1 MVQAHSLTKGAARS
15 QAILHLIFYALAYLG
30 LFIWLLVITLVLSR
44 GAIFSSPLA
53 LILIMLVP
61 PIISPL
67 LVAYAATRFV
77 ATVHNLPTRE
87 ALNYWTLAVFGPPIP
102 FKDYETLTVQHGEIE
117 KKDRNL
123 LVYRLGGP
131 GILVVFS
138 DSAVVLEYDGC
149 LTRIAGPHV
158 GFLRPF
164 EQVRETIDLR
174 PQVREVV
181 AKVVTKDGF
190 MVEADVR
197 LTFQIEMDPNAPV
210 TDQVPYTPDP
220 DALKRAMLGQT
231 NFNKERVM
239 NWADRVAGNIDSTL
253 RGIVSDYT
261 LDELFTDPNIR
272 STIQTEMRNR
282 LTRIAHNF
290 GARPLDLQ
298 LSAFRLSHQELN
310 LRVQDQRVEVWKAGR
325 EGQAAVERARG
336 DAEALALR
344 AQAELEVR
352 KMMLQELTNCLKPV
366 DPTVT
371 RRLIAL
377 RMVETLEKM
386 STSPE
391 SGIFI
396 PRETAETLEKLRE
409 LLK

>member
-1 MVQAHSLTKGAARS
+1 MVPAQPLTKGAATT
-15 QAILHLIFYALAYLG
+15 QAILRSIIYTLAYLG
-30 LFIWLLVITLVLSR
+30 LLIWLLAITLWLSH
-44 GAIFSSPLA
+44 GAIFDKPLA
-53 LILIMLVP
+53 IILIMLLP
-61 PIISPL
+61 PLISSF
-67 LVAYAATRFV
+67 LVSYMATRFV
-77 ATVHNLPTRE
+77 ATVHNLPIRE
-87 ALNYWTLAVFGPPIP
+87 ALNYWTLAAFGPPIP
-102 FKDYETLTVQHGEIE
+102 FKDYESLIVQHGEID

-131 GILVVFS
+131 GILVAFS
-138 DSAVVLEYDGC
+138 DSAVVLEHDGR
-149 LTRIAGPHV
+149 LTRIVGPHV
-158 GFLRPF
+158 GFLQPF

-181 AKVVTKDGF
+181 AKVMTKDGF
-190 MVEADVR
+190 MVEADAK

-220 DALKRAMLGQT
+220 DALKRATLGQT

-272 STIQTEMRNR
+272 STIQTEMHNR
-282 LTRIAHNF
+282 LSRIAHNF

-298 LSAFRLSHQELN
+298 LSAFRLARQELN
-310 LRVQDQRVEVWKAGR
+310 LKVQDQRVEVWKASR
-325 EGQAAVERARG
+325 AGQALIEQAKGEAQAWAV
-336 DAEALALR
+336 R

-352 KMMLQELTNCLKPV
+352 KTMLQELTACLKAV

-386 STSPE
+386 SSSPE

-396 PRETAETLEKLRE
+396 PRETAETLEKLRD